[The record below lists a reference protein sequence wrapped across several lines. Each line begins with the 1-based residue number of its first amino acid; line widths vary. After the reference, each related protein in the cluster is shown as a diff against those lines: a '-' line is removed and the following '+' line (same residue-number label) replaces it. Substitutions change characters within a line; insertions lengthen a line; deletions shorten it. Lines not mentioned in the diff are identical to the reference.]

1 MPRPTA
7 PPRLWLRK
15 RRDGTDQWVILDTGR
30 QIRTGAPAQ
39 DRRKAEKA
47 LERYLGRKHKP
58 DFGDGHPARV
68 AIADALAAYSEKHAP
83 TTKRPDLIGSAAL
96 KLAEFFGGKT
106 CAVINATACND
117 YVAWRSAQCNWSPS
131 PFVELGPDQDERA
144 FGPAFD
150 LAPAV
155 DAAGAMPEFG

>member
-15 RRDGTDQWVILDTGR
+15 RRDGTDQWVILDAGR
-30 QIRTGAPAQ
+30 QIRTGAPAH

-96 KLAEFFGGKT
+96 KLAEFFGSTKNASGPSTKPISKISSPLKMILT
-106 CAVINATACND
+106 PQMPAVIQQKKPIIQISKKS
-117 YVAWRSAQCNWSPS
+117 R
-131 PFVELGPDQDERA
+131 FR
-144 FGPAFD
+144 PARVSFR
-150 LAPAV
+150 
-155 DAAGAMPEFG
+155 GR